1 MERLERKKLEM
12 QLKQVE
18 AKVAE
23 LDFKIEER
31 KEDIKRIE
39 NHIVQ
44 QKEREQEI
52 KEQLGS

>member
-18 AKVAE
+18 AKIAE

-39 NHIVQ
+39 DHIVQ
-44 QKEREQEI
+44 QKEREQELT
-52 KEQLGS
+52 EQLSS